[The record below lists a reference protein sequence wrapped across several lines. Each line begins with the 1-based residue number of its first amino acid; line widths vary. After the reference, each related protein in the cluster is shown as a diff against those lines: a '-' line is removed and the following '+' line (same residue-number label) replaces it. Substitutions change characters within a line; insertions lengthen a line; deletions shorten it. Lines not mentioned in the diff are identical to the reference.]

1 MHFWVFYILTNH
13 FFPLLTAI
21 KAQKAPKEP
30 PPSEFEENPSSISS
44 DFPTDMNPPSL
55 PPIPTPAP
63 PMITE
68 TTESSVGTTVPRQQT
83 SVTMVTSNQQDQHN
97 FAEENP
103 PSVPSASSIAPSPQ
117 NQTAS
122 TSPRQRL
129 TASPAA
135 VASSTIAMS
144 SHVTATALA
153 QPISTGTSLSLSFTT
168 PGSSSQY
175 PIQISSPSVVVPTLS
190 FSAAMSPSYTSNLS
204 SSTTATLLSSLS
216 SVATTHSQQPL
227 TSSFT
232 GVSTSDFA
240 SSLPPTSAGTM
251 ASGQS
256 LTSYNVQT
264 ASTHPAPH
272 TSAGVSSFASNFQSQ
287 KSGTMVSMATAGSTV
302 PTQVATTAGI
312 GGTPP
317 AYNQHTTAGAV
328 QTPVASNM
336 GGSNSTVTSKAAA
349 TNLAAAH
356 AAAEMVRQQA
366 EASAQIGAFPSQAT
380 GPAGIMS
387 GMTRPGVPTI
397 PSSQPRPAHAGLVT
411 SQAGIPGGNLNTT
424 ANVVI
429 PLQTGTQTALGAQS
443 VMSMP
448 STVPPMAA
456 STTVTGMQQQHGGA
470 AVSVASSVGSFTA
483 GTSALPIV
491 PTSVQQPASALPSS
505 ISHIPVSQPQ
515 PITGPPQPPIPVRN
529 WNMVVCLFPI

>member
-1 MHFWVFYILTNH
+1 MHFWVFYILTNR
-13 FFPLLTAI
+13 FFPPLTAI

-30 PPSEFEENPSSISS
+30 PPSELEENPPSISS
-44 DFPTDMNPPSL
+44 EFPADMNPPSL

-63 PMITE
+63 PTITE

-117 NQTAS
+117 NPTAS

-153 QPISTGTSLSLSFTT
+153 QPVSTNTSLSLSFTT

-190 FSAAMSPSYTSNLS
+190 FSATMSPSYTSNLS

-216 SVATTHSQQPL
+216 SVAATHSQQPL
-227 TSSFT
+227 TSSFS
-232 GVSTSDFA
+232 GVSTSGFA
-240 SSLPPTSAGTM
+240 SSLPPSSAGTM

-256 LTSYNVQT
+256 LNSYNAPT

-272 TSAGVSSFASNFQSQ
+272 TSAGVSSFASSFQAP
-287 KSGTMVSMATAGSTV
+287 KSGTMVSMATDGSNV
-302 PTQVATTAGI
+302 PTQVATTAGM

-317 AYNQHTTAGAV
+317 AYIQHTTAGATMV
-328 QTPVASNM
+328 QTPVASNV
-336 GGSNSTVTSKAAA
+336 GVSNSTVTSKAA

-366 EASAQIGAFPSQAT
+366 EASAQIGTFPSQAT
-380 GPAGIMS
+380 GPAGVMS
-387 GMTRPGVPTI
+387 GITRPGVPTI
-397 PSSQPRPAHAGLVT
+397 PSTLSQPRPAHAGLVV
-411 SQAGIPGGNLNTT
+411 SQAGIPGGNLNAT
-424 ANVVI
+424 ANVGI
-429 PLQTGTQTALGAQS
+429 PLQSGTQTALGAQS

-470 AVSVASSVGSFTA
+470 AVSVASSVSSFTT
-483 GTSALPIV
+483 GSPALPIV
-491 PTSVQQPASALPSS
+491 PTSVQQPATALPSS
-505 ISHIPVSQPQ
+505 ISHAPVSQPQ

-529 WNMVVCLFPI
+529 YM